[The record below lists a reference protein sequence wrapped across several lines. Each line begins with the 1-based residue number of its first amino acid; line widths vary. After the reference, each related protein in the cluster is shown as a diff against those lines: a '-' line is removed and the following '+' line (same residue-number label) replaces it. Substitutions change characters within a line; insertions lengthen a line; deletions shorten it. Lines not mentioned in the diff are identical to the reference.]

1 MSGRAPAG
9 PGRPFKD
16 DKASQGGVARRD
28 HPKGTRPM
36 ITVQDIL
43 EIPDLNL
50 KLLAGGKSVSN
61 PVRWVHITE
70 VPDPTGWLKGGEL
83 LLTTGYGFA
92 GPEEQQVAQLK
103 ALIDHNLS
111 GLGFG
116 TGFSFDKVPDCLVRV
131 ADEYSFP
138 LFEVPYHVPF
148 IAITEAVAS
157 KIVNEQYSLLQRSL
171 AVHEKLTKIVL
182 EEKGLDAILSTLSAL
197 VGCSAVLFDFH
208 GVVLCEAAYRRRL
221 GAELVADLWH
231 SISDQ
236 RANRQNFAL
245 RMEGVGSGVQVY
257 PVVASHRIGA
267 FLAVVKDSGDFS
279 DYDRIILH
287 HVVTVTALELVKK
300 KAVAETE
307 KRLAGDFF
315 DELIASDLYEE
326 EIARRLAFFG
336 LDPEAE
342 HLIVLVDIDGF
353 KAFVDG
359 PGEREEAVVQDV
371 KERLHWAVDEF
382 MARRDMLFVSASRS
396 DSVVILVQPGKGDG
410 HKVMA
415 MAGELQQAI
424 DEMLPEITV
433 SIGIGRPHGSLID
446 LRQSYYEAH
455 YAIKIRKL
463 KGGSGVL
470 ASFDDLG
477 SYGLLL
483 GLQDTL
489 SLEVFYDS
497 VLGKLREYDAQNS
510 SDLVNSLAC
519 FLEANGHWGDAAEK
533 LYVHRHTLRYRMKR
547 VEEITGRNLNLSQDR
562 MEFWLALKAR
572 ELIDQSKKG
581 KGGREG

>member
-1 MSGRAPAG
+1 
-9 PGRPFKD
+9 
-16 DKASQGGVARRD
+16 
-28 HPKGTRPM
+28 M

-43 EIPDLNL
+43 EIPNLNL
-50 KLLAGGKSVSN
+50 KLLAGGKSTSN

-70 VPDPTGWLKGGEL
+70 IPDPTRWLRGGEL
-83 LLTTGYGFA
+83 LLTTGYGFVGA
-92 GPEEQQVAQLK
+92 EERQIAQLK
-103 ALIDHNLS
+103 ELIDHNIS

-116 TGFSFDKVPDCLVRV
+116 TGFTFDKVPECLVRV
-131 ADEYSFP
+131 AEEYSFP

-182 EEKGLDAILSTLSAL
+182 EEKGLEAILSTLSAL

-208 GVVLCEAAYRRRL
+208 GVVLCEATYRRHL
-221 GAELVADLWH
+221 GAGVIGELWQQ
-231 SISDQ
+231 ISDR
-236 RANRQNFAL
+236 RANRQNFGLAL
-245 RMEGVGSGVQVY
+245 DGIGSGVQVY

-326 EIARRLAFFG
+326 EIARRLTFFG

-353 KAFVDG
+353 KAFVESA
-359 PGEREEAVVQDV
+359 GEREEAVVQDV

-382 MARRDMLFVSASRS
+382 MARREALFISASRS
-396 DSVVILVQPGKGDG
+396 DSVVILVQPGKDRGQLMLG
-410 HKVMA
+410 L
-415 MAGELQQAI
+415 AGELQATVAQ
-424 DEMLPEITV
+424 MLPEIGV
-433 SIGIGRPHGSLID
+433 SVGIGRPHRSLVD

-463 KGGSGVL
+463 KGGDGVI

-497 VLGKLREYDAQNS
+497 VLGKLQEYDEQNS
-510 SDLVNSLAC
+510 SDLVKSLAC

-547 VEEITGRNLNLSQDR
+547 VEEITGRSLDNSQDR

-572 ELIDQSKKG
+572 ELIDQARKG
-581 KGGREG
+581 SPLPQA

>member
-1 MSGRAPAG
+1 
-9 PGRPFKD
+9 
-16 DKASQGGVARRD
+16 
-28 HPKGTRPM
+28 M

-43 EIPDLNL
+43 EIPELDLR
-50 KLLAGGKSVSN
+50 LLAGHKSTSN

-70 VPDPTGWLKGGEL
+70 VPDPTRWLKGGEL
-83 LLTTGYGFA
+83 LLTTGYGFV
-92 GPEEQQVAQLK
+92 GDEEQQVAQIK
-103 ALIDHNLS
+103 RLIDHNIS

-116 TGFSFDKVPDCLVRV
+116 TGFSFDKVPPAIVRV
-131 ADEYSFP
+131 AQEYDFP

-182 EEKGLDAILSTLSAL
+182 EEKGLEAILSTLSAL

-208 GVVLCEAAYRRRL
+208 GVVLCEAAYRRHL
-221 GAELVADLWH
+221 GAELVADLWRL
-231 SISDQ
+231 IGDR
-236 RANRQNFAL
+236 RADRQNFAL
-245 RMEGVGSGVQVY
+245 SMDGVGSGVQVY

-267 FLAVVKDSGDFS
+267 FLAAVKDSGDFS
-279 DYDRIILH
+279 EYDRIILH
-287 HVVTVTALELVKK
+287 NVVTVTALELVKK

-336 LDPEAE
+336 LDPQSP
-342 HLIVLVDIDGF
+342 HLIVLVGLDDAPDG
-353 KAFVDG
+353 A
-359 PGEREEAVVQDV
+359 GERSEAAALDV

-382 MARRDMLFVSASRS
+382 MARRDVLCISASRS
-396 DSVVILVQPGKGDG
+396 DSVVILVQPGKIDAHEIIGL
-410 HKVMA
+410 
-415 MAGELQQAI
+415 AGELQTVIA
-424 DEMLPEITV
+424 EMLPEISV
-433 SIGIGRPHGSLID
+433 SVGIGRPHRQLID
-446 LRQSYYEAH
+446 LRQSYYEAS

-463 KGGSGVL
+463 KGEPRVI

-497 VLGKLREYDAQNS
+497 VLGKLQQYDEQNS
-510 SDLVNSLAC
+510 SDLVKSLAC

-547 VEEITGRNLNLSQDR
+547 VEEITRRDLNQSQDR
-562 MEFWLALKAR
+562 MEFWLALKAK

-581 KGGREG
+581 KPATA

>member
-1 MSGRAPAG
+1 
-9 PGRPFKD
+9 
-16 DKASQGGVARRD
+16 
-28 HPKGTRPM
+28 M

-43 EIPDLNL
+43 EIPDLDL
-50 KLLAGGKSVSN
+50 RLLAGSKSTSN

-70 VPDPTGWLKGGEL
+70 VPDPTRWLKGGEL
-83 LLTTGYGFA
+83 LLTTGYGFV
-92 GPEEQQVAQLK
+92 GSEEQQVELLK
-103 ALIDHNLS
+103 VLIDHNIS

-116 TGFSFDKVPDCLVRV
+116 TGFSFDKVPPALVRV
-131 ADEYSFP
+131 AEEYGFP

-182 EEKGLDAILSTLSAL
+182 EEKGLEAILSTLSAL

-208 GVVLCEAAYRRRL
+208 GVVLCEASYRRRL
-221 GAELVADLWH
+221 GGELVADLW
-231 SISDQ
+231 SRISDR
-236 RANRQNFAL
+236 RADRQNFAL
-245 RMEGVGSGVQVY
+245 SIAGVASGVQVY

-279 DYDRIILH
+279 EYDRIILH
-287 HVVTVTALELVKK
+287 NVVTVTALELVKK

-336 LDPEAE
+336 LDPRSP
-342 HLIVLVDIDGF
+342 HLIMLLDIDQAGD
-353 KAFVDG
+353 DG
-359 PGEREEAVVQDV
+359 DSREAQAQDV
-371 KERLHWAVDEF
+371 RERLHWAVDEF
-382 MARRDMLFVSASRS
+382 MARRDVLFISASRA
-396 DSVVILVQPGKGDG
+396 DSVVILVQPAKPDG
-410 HKVMA
+410 SDVISL
-415 MAGELQQAI
+415 AGELRAAVAQL
-424 DEMLPEITV
+424 LPEV
-433 SIGIGRPHGSLID
+433 SVSLGIGRPHRQLID
-446 LRQSYYEAH
+446 LRQSYYEAS
-455 YAIKIRKL
+455 YAIKIRTL
-463 KGGSGVL
+463 KGERQVI

-489 SLEVFYDS
+489 SLQVFYDS
-497 VLGKLREYDAQNS
+497 VLGKLQEYDEQNS
-510 SDLVNSLAC
+510 SDLVKSLSC

-547 VEEITGRNLNLSQDR
+547 VEEITGRDLDQSQDR
-562 MEFWLALKAR
+562 MEFWLALKAK
-572 ELIDQSKKG
+572 ELIDQAKKG
-581 KGGREG
+581 KPGPEPARP

>member
-1 MSGRAPAG
+1 
-9 PGRPFKD
+9 
-16 DKASQGGVARRD
+16 
-28 HPKGTRPM
+28 M

-43 EIPDLNL
+43 EIPELNL
-50 KLLAGGKSVSN
+50 RLLAGHKSTSN

-70 VPDPTGWLKGGEL
+70 VPDPTKWLKGGEL
-83 LLTTGYGFA
+83 LLTTGYSFVGS
-92 GPEEQQVAQLK
+92 EEQQVAQIK
-103 ALIDHNLS
+103 RLIDHNIS

-116 TGFSFDKVPDCLVRV
+116 TGFSFDKVPPAIV
-131 ADEYSFP
+131 AVAEEYGFP

-148 IAITEAVAS
+148 LAITEAVAS

-182 EEKGLDAILSTLSAL
+182 EEKGLEAILSTLSAL

-208 GVVLCEAAYRRRL
+208 GVVLCEAAYRRHL
-221 GAELVADLWH
+221 GAELIADLWRM
-231 SISDQ
+231 ISDR
-236 RANRQNFAL
+236 RADRQNFAL
-245 RMEGVGSGVQVY
+245 SMEGVGSGVQVY

-279 DYDRIILH
+279 EYDRIILH
-287 HVVTVTALELVKK
+287 NVVTVTALELVKK

-336 LDPEAE
+336 LEPQSP
-342 HLIVLVDIDGF
+342 HLIVLVDID
-353 KAFVDG
+353 AQEDEAA
-359 PGEREEAVVQDV
+359 ERTDAAAADV
-371 KERLHWAVDEF
+371 KERLHWTVDEF
-382 MARRDMLFVSASRS
+382 MARRDVLCISASRS
-396 DSVVILVQPGKGDG
+396 DSVVILVQPGKVD
-410 HKVMA
+410 A
-415 MAGELQQAI
+415 REIIRLAGELQTVI
-424 DEMLPEITV
+424 TEMLPEISV
-433 SIGIGRPHGSLID
+433 SIGIGRPHRKLID
-446 LRQSYYEAH
+446 LRQSYYEAS

-463 KGGSGVL
+463 KGEPRVI

-497 VLGKLREYDAQNS
+497 VLGKLQDYDEQNS
-510 SDLVNSLAC
+510 SDLVKSLAC

-547 VEEITGRNLNLSQDR
+547 VEEITGRDLNQSQDR
-562 MEFWLALKAR
+562 MEFWLALKAK

-581 KGGREG
+581 KPASA

>member
-1 MSGRAPAG
+1 
-9 PGRPFKD
+9 
-16 DKASQGGVARRD
+16 
-28 HPKGTRPM
+28 M

-43 EIPDLNL
+43 EIPELNL
-50 KLLAGGKSVSN
+50 RLLAGHKSTSN

-70 VPDPTGWLKGGEL
+70 VPDPTKWLKGGEL
-83 LLTTGYGFA
+83 LLTTGYSFVGS
-92 GPEEQQVAQLK
+92 EEQQVAQIK
-103 ALIDHNLS
+103 RLIDHNIS

-116 TGFSFDKVPDCLVRV
+116 TGFSFDKVPPAIV
-131 ADEYSFP
+131 AVAEEYGFP

-148 IAITEAVAS
+148 LAITEAVAS

-182 EEKGLDAILSTLSAL
+182 EEKGLEAILSTLSAL

-208 GVVLCEAAYRRRL
+208 GVVLCEAAYRRHL
-221 GAELVADLWH
+221 GAELIADLWRM
-231 SISDQ
+231 IGDR
-236 RANRQNFAL
+236 RADRQNFAL
-245 RMEGVGSGVQVY
+245 SMEGVGSGVQVY

-279 DYDRIILH
+279 EYDRIILH
-287 HVVTVTALELVKK
+287 NVVTVTALELVKK

-336 LDPEAE
+336 LEPQSP
-342 HLIVLVDIDGF
+342 HLIVLVDID
-353 KAFVDG
+353 AQEDEAA
-359 PGEREEAVVQDV
+359 ERTDAAAADV
-371 KERLHWAVDEF
+371 KERLHWTVDEF
-382 MARRDMLFVSASRS
+382 MARRDVLCISASRS
-396 DSVVILVQPGKGDG
+396 DSVVILVQPGKVD
-410 HKVMA
+410 A
-415 MAGELQQAI
+415 REIIRLAGELQTVI
-424 DEMLPEITV
+424 TEMLPEISV
-433 SIGIGRPHGSLID
+433 SIGIGRPHRKLID
-446 LRQSYYEAH
+446 LRQSYYEAS

-463 KGGSGVL
+463 KGEPRVI

-497 VLGKLREYDAQNS
+497 VLGKLQDYDEQNS
-510 SDLVNSLAC
+510 SDLVKSLAC

-547 VEEITGRNLNLSQDR
+547 VEEITGRDLNQSQDR
-562 MEFWLALKAR
+562 MEFWLALKAK

-581 KGGREG
+581 KPASA

>member
-1 MSGRAPAG
+1 
-9 PGRPFKD
+9 
-16 DKASQGGVARRD
+16 
-28 HPKGTRPM
+28 M

-43 EIPDLNL
+43 DIPELNL
-50 KLLAGGKSVSN
+50 RLLAGSKAVGN
-61 PVRWVHITE
+61 PVRWVHIAE
-70 VPDPTGWLKGGEL
+70 IPDPTQWLKGGEL
-83 LLTTGYGFA
+83 LLTTGYGLA
-92 GPEEQQVAQLK
+92 GSRERMASGLK
-103 ALIDHNLS
+103 VLIDHNLS
-111 GLGFG
+111 GLGIG
-116 TGFSFDKVPDCLVRV
+116 TGFSFEEVPQDLIQI
-131 ADEYSFP
+131 AEENNFP
-138 LFEVPYHVPF
+138 LFEIPYNIPF
-148 IAITEAVAS
+148 IAITEAVSS

-208 GVVLCEAAYRRRL
+208 GLVLCEASYRRKL
-221 GAELVADLWH
+221 PGGTIAELW
-231 SISDQ
+231 SQISDR
-236 RANRQNFAL
+236 RASRQDFSVGI
-245 RMEGVGSGVQVY
+245 EGVSGGVQVY

-267 FLAVVKDSGDFS
+267 FLAVVKDNGDFS

-315 DELIASDLYEE
+315 DELVASDLYEE

-336 LDPEAE
+336 LEPDAE
-342 HLIVLVDIDGF
+342 HLLMLIDIDGF
-353 KAFVDG
+353 KAFLD
-359 PGEREEAVVQDV
+359 GEREEAVVQDI

-382 MARRDMLFVSASRS
+382 LARRSTPFISASRS
-396 DSVVILVQPGKGDG
+396 DSVVVLVQLGSDSAASIMR
-410 HKVMA
+410 MA
-415 MAGELQQAI
+415 QELHTTI
-424 DEMLPEITV
+424 GEMLPEITV
-433 SIGIGRPHGSLID
+433 SMGLGRPHRSLVD
-446 LRQSYYEAH
+446 LRQSYYEAT

-463 KGGSGVL
+463 KGDTNVL

-497 VLGKLREYDAQNS
+497 VLGALREYDEENS
-510 SDLVNSLAC
+510 SDLVKSLAY
-519 FLEANGHWGDAAEK
+519 FLEANGHWGDAAER

-547 VEEITGRNLNLSQDR
+547 VEEITGRSLESAQDR
-562 MEFWLALKAR
+562 MEFWLALKAK
-572 ELIDQSKKG
+572 ELIDQSAKKS
-581 KGGREG
+581 KSLREV

>member
-1 MSGRAPAG
+1 
-9 PGRPFKD
+9 
-16 DKASQGGVARRD
+16 
-28 HPKGTRPM
+28 M

-43 EIPDLNL
+43 EIPELNL
-50 KLLAGGKSVSN
+50 RLLAGHKSTSN
-61 PVRWVHITE
+61 PVRWVHISE
-70 VPDPTGWLKGGEL
+70 VPDPTKWLKGGEL
-83 LLTTGYGFA
+83 LLTTGYSFVG
-92 GPEEQQVAQLK
+92 GEQQQVAQIK
-103 ALIDHNLS
+103 RLIDHNIS

-116 TGFSFDKVPDCLVRV
+116 TGFSFDKVPPAIV
-131 ADEYSFP
+131 AVAEEYGFP

-148 IAITEAVAS
+148 LAITEAVAS

-182 EEKGLDAILSTLSAL
+182 EEKGLEAILSTLSAL

-208 GVVLCEAAYRRRL
+208 GVVLCEAAYRRHL
-221 GAELVADLWH
+221 GAELIADLWRM
-231 SISDQ
+231 IGDR
-236 RANRQNFAL
+236 RADRQNFAL
-245 RMEGVGSGVQVY
+245 SMEGVGSGVQVY

-279 DYDRIILH
+279 EYDRIILH
-287 HVVTVTALELVKK
+287 NVVTVTALELVKK

-336 LDPEAE
+336 LEPQSP
-342 HLIVLVDIDGF
+342 HLIVLVDIDVQEG
-353 KAFVDG
+353 
-359 PGEREEAVVQDV
+359 EEAAERSEAAAQDV
-371 KERLHWAVDEF
+371 KERLHWSVDEF
-382 MARRDMLFVSASRS
+382 MARHDLLGISASRS
-396 DSVVILVQPGKGDG
+396 DSVVVLVQPGKTDA
-410 HKVMA
+410 KEIIRL
-415 MAGELQQAI
+415 AGELQAVI
-424 DEMLPEITV
+424 AEMLPEISV
-433 SIGIGRPHGSLID
+433 SVGIGRPHRQLID
-446 LRQSYYEAH
+446 LRQSYYEAS

-463 KGGSGVL
+463 KGEPRVI

-497 VLGKLREYDAQNS
+497 VLGKLQDYDEQNS
-510 SDLVNSLAC
+510 SDLVKSLAC

-547 VEEITGRNLNLSQDR
+547 VEEITGRDLNQSQDR
-562 MEFWLALKAR
+562 MEFWLALKAK
-572 ELIDQSKKG
+572 ELIDQSKRG
-581 KGGREG
+581 KPAPA

>member
-1 MSGRAPAG
+1 
-9 PGRPFKD
+9 
-16 DKASQGGVARRD
+16 
-28 HPKGTRPM
+28 M

-50 KLLAGGKSVSN
+50 KLLAGGKSTSN
-61 PVRWVHITE
+61 PVRWVHCTE
-70 VPDPTGWLKGGEL
+70 VSDPARWLKGGEL
-83 LLTTGYGFA
+83 LLTTGYGF
-92 GPEEQQVAQLK
+92 GGSEESQVAQLK
-103 ALIDHNLS
+103 ELIDHNIS

-116 TGFSFDKVPDCLVRV
+116 AGFGFDRVPEALIKV
-131 ADEYSFP
+131 AEEYSFP

-182 EEKGLDAILSTLSAL
+182 EEKGLEAILSTLSAL

-208 GVVLCEAAYRRRL
+208 GVVLCEAAYRRHL
-221 GAELVADLWH
+221 GAELIAELWKQ
-231 SISDQ
+231 ISDR
-236 RANRQNFAL
+236 RADRQNFAL
-245 RMEGVGSGVQVY
+245 RLEGVAAGVQVY

-279 DYDRIILH
+279 GYDRIILH
-287 HVVTVTALELVKK
+287 HVVTVIALELVKK
-300 KAVAETE
+300 KAVTETE

-336 LDPEAE
+336 LDPKAP

-353 KAFVDG
+353 QSG
-359 PGEREEAVVQDV
+359 GRSESEEIAAQDL

-382 MARRDMLFVSASRS
+382 MAKREALFISASRS
-396 DSVVILVQPGKGDG
+396 DSVVILMQPGKGG
-410 HKVMA
+410 GAEVIGL
-415 MAGELQQAI
+415 AGELRQAI
-424 DEMLPEITV
+424 SQLLPETSV
-433 SIGIGRPHGSLID
+433 SIGIGRPHSSLID
-446 LRQSYYEAH
+446 LRQSLYEAS
-455 YAIKIRKL
+455 YAIKNRKL
-463 KGGSGVL
+463 KGSAGVI

-497 VLGKLREYDAQNS
+497 VLGRLQEYDEQNS
-510 SDLVNSLAC
+510 SDLVRSLSC

-547 VEEITGRNLNLSQDR
+547 VEEITGRDLDESQDR

-572 ELIDQSKKG
+572 ELIDQSRKG
-581 KGGREG
+581 KTVGQ

>member
-1 MSGRAPAG
+1 
-9 PGRPFKD
+9 
-16 DKASQGGVARRD
+16 
-28 HPKGTRPM
+28 M

-43 EIPDLNL
+43 DIPELNL
-50 KLLAGGKSVSN
+50 RLLAGSKAVGN
-61 PVRWVHITE
+61 PVRWVHIAE
-70 VPDPTGWLKGGEL
+70 IPDPTQWLKGGEL
-83 LLTTGYGFA
+83 LLTTGYGLA
-92 GPEEQQVAQLK
+92 GSRERMASGLK
-103 ALIDHNLS
+103 VLIDHNLS
-111 GLGFG
+111 GLGIG
-116 TGFSFDKVPDCLVRV
+116 TGFSFEEVPQDLIQI
-131 ADEYSFP
+131 AEENNFP
-138 LFEVPYHVPF
+138 LFEIPYNIPF
-148 IAITEAVAS
+148 IAITEAVSS

-208 GVVLCEAAYRRRL
+208 GLVLCEASYRRKL
-221 GAELVADLWH
+221 PSGTVADLWGQ
-231 SISDQ
+231 ISDR
-236 RANRQNFAL
+236 RASRQDFSVGI
-245 RMEGVGSGVQVY
+245 EGLSGGVQVY

-267 FLAVVKDSGDFS
+267 FLAAVKDNGDFS

-315 DELIASDLYEE
+315 DELVASDLYEE

-336 LDPEAE
+336 LEPDAE
-342 HLIVLVDIDGF
+342 HLLMLIDIDGF
-353 KAFVDG
+353 KAFLD
-359 PGEREEAVVQDV
+359 GEREEAVVQDI

-382 MARRDMLFVSASRS
+382 LARRSTPFISASRS
-396 DSVVILVQPGKGDG
+396 DSVVVLVQLGSDSAASIMR
-410 HKVMA
+410 MA
-415 MAGELQQAI
+415 QELHTTIGEL
-424 DEMLPEITV
+424 LPEITV
-433 SIGIGRPHGSLID
+433 SMGLGRPHRSLVD
-446 LRQSYYEAH
+446 LRQSYYEAT

-463 KGGSGVL
+463 KGDTNVL

-497 VLGKLREYDAQNS
+497 VLGALREYDEENT
-510 SDLVNSLAC
+510 SDLVKSLAY
-519 FLEANGHWGDAAEK
+519 FLEANGHWGDAAER

-547 VEEITGRNLNLSQDR
+547 VEEITGRSLESAQDR
-562 MEFWLALKAR
+562 MEFWLALKAK
-572 ELIDQSKKG
+572 ELIDQSAKKP
-581 KGGREG
+581 KALREV

>member
-1 MSGRAPAG
+1 
-9 PGRPFKD
+9 
-16 DKASQGGVARRD
+16 
-28 HPKGTRPM
+28 M

-43 EIPDLNL
+43 EIPELNL
-50 KLLAGGKSVSN
+50 KLLAGGKATSN

-70 VPDPTGWLKGGEL
+70 VPDPTKWLKGGEL
-83 LLTTGYGFA
+83 LLTTGYSFVGT
-92 GPEEQQVAQLK
+92 EEQQVAQIK
-103 ALIDHNLS
+103 RLIDHNIS

-116 TGFSFDKVPDCLVRV
+116 TGFSFDKVPAAIVKV
-131 ADEYSFP
+131 AEEYEFP

-182 EEKGLDAILSTLSAL
+182 EEKGLEAILSTLSAL

-208 GVVLCEAAYRRRL
+208 GVVLCEAAYRRHL
-221 GAELVADLWH
+221 GAELIADLWRM
-231 SISDQ
+231 ISDR
-236 RANRQNFAL
+236 RADRQNFAL
-245 RMEGVGSGVQVY
+245 TMEGVGSGVQVY

-279 DYDRIILH
+279 EYDRIILH
-287 HVVTVTALELVKK
+287 NVVTVTALELVKK

-336 LDPEAE
+336 LDPQSP
-342 HLIVLVDIDGF
+342 HLIVLVDIDDQG
-353 KAFVDG
+353 DG
-359 PGEREEAVVQDV
+359 AGAEAAQEV
-371 KERLHWAVDEF
+371 KERLHWTVDEF
-382 MARRDMLFVSASRS
+382 MARHDVLCISASRS
-396 DSVVILVQPGKGDG
+396 DSVVILVQPGKMDTREII
-410 HKVMA
+410 K
-415 MAGELQQAI
+415 MAGELQGVMA
-424 DEMLPEITV
+424 EMLPEISV
-433 SIGIGRPHGSLID
+433 SIGIGRPHRQLID
-446 LRQSYYEAH
+446 LRQSYYEAS

-463 KGGSGVL
+463 KGEPRVI

-497 VLGKLREYDAQNS
+497 VLGKLQEYDEQNS
-510 SDLVNSLAC
+510 SDLVKSLAC

-547 VEEITGRNLNLSQDR
+547 VEEITGRDLNQSQDR
-562 MEFWLALKAR
+562 MEFWLALKAK

-581 KGGREG
+581 KPASA

>member
-1 MSGRAPAG
+1 
-9 PGRPFKD
+9 
-16 DKASQGGVARRD
+16 
-28 HPKGTRPM
+28 M

-50 KLLAGGKSVSN
+50 KLLAGGKSASN

-83 LLTTGYGFA
+83 LLTTGYGFV
-92 GPEEQQVAQLK
+92 GPEELQVAQLK

-116 TGFSFDKVPDCLVRV
+116 TGFSFDKVPECLIRV

-208 GVVLCEAAYRRRL
+208 GVVLCETAYRRRP
-221 GAELVADLWH
+221 GAELIADLWH
-231 SISDQ
+231 NISDQ

-245 RMEGVGSGVQVY
+245 SVDGVGSGVQVY

-336 LDPEAE
+336 LDPDSE

-371 KERLHWAVDEF
+371 KERLHWAADEF
-382 MARRDMLFVSASRS
+382 MARRDTLFISASRS

-410 HKVMA
+410 RKVLA

-424 DEMLPEITV
+424 DQMLPEITV
-433 SIGIGRPHGSLID
+433 SIGIGRPHRSLVD

-463 KGGSGVL
+463 KDGNGVL

-497 VLGKLREYDAQNS
+497 VLGKLREYDEQNS

-519 FLEANGHWGDAAEK
+519 FLEANGHWGGAAEK

-581 KGGREG
+581 RVGREG

>member
-1 MSGRAPAG
+1 
-9 PGRPFKD
+9 
-16 DKASQGGVARRD
+16 
-28 HPKGTRPM
+28 M

-50 KLLAGGKSVSN
+50 RLLAGAKSTSN

-70 VPDPTGWLKGGEL
+70 VPDPTKWLKGGEL
-83 LLTTGYGFA
+83 LLTTGYGYV
-92 GPEEQQVAQLK
+92 GPEEQQVASLQR
-103 ALIDHNLS
+103 LIDHNIS

-116 TGFSFDKVPDCLVRV
+116 TGFSFDKVPPALVKV
-131 ADEYSFP
+131 AEEYGFP

-182 EEKGLDAILSTLSAL
+182 EEKGLEAILSTLSAL

-208 GVVLCEAAYRRRL
+208 GVVLCEAAYRRHL
-221 GAELVADLWH
+221 GGELIADLWRQ
-231 SISDQ
+231 IGDR

-245 RMEGVGSGVQVY
+245 SVDGVGSGVQVY

-279 DYDRIILH
+279 EYDRIILH
-287 HVVTVTALELVKK
+287 NVVTVTALELVKK

-336 LDPEAE
+336 LDPQAP
-342 HLIVLVDIDGF
+342 HLIVLVD
-353 KAFVDG
+353 VDG
-359 PGEREEAVVQDV
+359 GDGEGEGANVVAPDI

-382 MARRDMLFVSASRS
+382 MARRDVLFISASHA
-396 DSVVILVQPGKGDG
+396 DSVVILLQPGKLDT
-410 HKVMA
+410 KAVLA
-415 MAGELQQAI
+415 LAAELQESILQL
-424 DEMLPEITV
+424 LPEITASV
-433 SIGIGRPHGSLID
+433 GIGRPHRQLID
-446 LRQSYYEAH
+446 LRQSYYEAS

-463 KGGSGVL
+463 KGEPGVI

-497 VLGKLREYDAQNS
+497 VLGKLQAYDEQNT
-510 SDLVNSLAC
+510 SDLVKSLAC

-533 LYVHRHTLRYRMKR
+533 LFVHRHTLRYRMKR
-547 VEEITGRNLNLSQDR
+547 VEEITGRDLDQSQDR
-562 MEFWLALKAR
+562 MEFWLALKAK
-572 ELIDQSKKG
+572 ELIDQSTKG
-581 KGGREG
+581 RTVQ

>member
-1 MSGRAPAG
+1 
-9 PGRPFKD
+9 
-16 DKASQGGVARRD
+16 
-28 HPKGTRPM
+28 M
-36 ITVQDIL
+36 ISVQDIL

-50 KLLAGGKSVSN
+50 RLLAGSKSTSN

-70 VPDPTGWLKGGEL
+70 VPDPTKWLKGGEL
-83 LLTTGYGFA
+83 LLTTGYGFV
-92 GPEEQQVAQLK
+92 GSEELQVEQVK
-103 ALIDHNLS
+103 RLIDHNIS

-116 TGFSFDKVPDCLVRV
+116 TGFSFDKVPPALVKI
-131 ADEYSFP
+131 AEEYGFP

-182 EEKGLDAILSTLSAL
+182 EEKGLDAILSTLTAL

-221 GAELVADLWH
+221 GGELIADLWRQ
-231 SISDQ
+231 ISDR
-236 RANRQNFAL
+236 RASRQNFAL
-245 RMEGVGSGVQVY
+245 SLEGVGSGVQVY

-279 DYDRIILH
+279 EYDRIILH
-287 HVVTVTALELVKK
+287 NVVTVTALELVKK

-336 LDPEAE
+336 LDPQSP

-353 KAFVDG
+353 RAFVDG
-359 PGEREEAVVQDV
+359 PGEREAAAVQDI

-382 MARRDMLFVSASRS
+382 MAKHEVLFISASRS
-396 DSVVILVQPGKGDG
+396 DSVVILVQPGALDTDA
-410 HKVMA
+410 VLA
-415 MAGELQQAI
+415 LAAELQAAI
-424 DEMLPEITV
+424 DKMLPEITV
-433 SIGIGRPHGSLID
+433 SLGIGRPHRQLVD
-446 LRQSYYEAH
+446 LRQSYYEAS
-455 YAIKIRKL
+455 YAIRIRKL
-463 KGGSGVL
+463 KGEPGVI
-470 ASFDDLG
+470 ATFADLG

-497 VLGKLREYDAQNS
+497 VLGKLQEYDEQNS
-510 SDLVNSLAC
+510 SDLVKSLAC

-547 VEEITGRNLNLSQDR
+547 VEEITGRDLDKSQDR
-562 MEFWLALKAR
+562 MEFWLALKAK
-572 ELIDQSKKG
+572 ELIDQAKKG
-581 KGGREG
+581 KTVQ

>member
-1 MSGRAPAG
+1 
-9 PGRPFKD
+9 
-16 DKASQGGVARRD
+16 
-28 HPKGTRPM
+28 M

-43 EIPDLNL
+43 EIPELDLR
-50 KLLAGGKSVSN
+50 LLAGKASVSN
-61 PVRWVHITE
+61 PVRWVHISE
-70 VPDPTGWLKGGEL
+70 VPDPTKWLKGGEL
-83 LLTTGYGFA
+83 LLTTGYSFA
-92 GPEEQQVAQLK
+92 GDEADQVEQIK
-103 ALIDHNLS
+103 RLIDHNIS

-116 TGFSFDKVPDCLVRV
+116 TGFSFDKVPAALVRV
-131 ADEYSFP
+131 AEEYGFP

-148 IAITEAVAS
+148 LAISEAVAS

-182 EEKGLDAILSTLSAL
+182 EEKGLEAILSTLAAL

-221 GAELVADLWH
+221 GTDTVADLWRM
-231 SISDQ
+231 IGDR
-236 RANRQNFAL
+236 RADRQNFAL
-245 RMEGVGSGVQVY
+245 SMDGAGSSVQVY

-279 DYDRIILH
+279 EYDRIILH
-287 HVVTVTALELVKK
+287 NVVTVTALELVKK

-336 LDPEAE
+336 LDAQLA
-342 HLIVLVDIDGF
+342 HLIVLVDIDEGEGE
-353 KAFVDG
+353 V
-359 PGEREEAVVQDV
+359 GERGEAAALDV
-371 KERLHWAVDEF
+371 KERLHWTVDEF
-382 MARRDMLFVSASRS
+382 MARRDVLSISASRS
-396 DSVVILVQPGKGDG
+396 DSVVVLVQPGEADAAE
-410 HKVMA
+410 VIRL
-415 MAGELQQAI
+415 AGELQGVVA
-424 DEMLPEITV
+424 EMLPEISV
-433 SIGIGRPHGSLID
+433 SIGIGRPHRQLTD
-446 LRQSYYEAH
+446 LRQSYYEAS
-455 YAIKIRKL
+455 YAIRIRRL
-463 KGGSGVL
+463 KDERAVI

-497 VLGKLREYDAQNS
+497 VLGRLRDYDAQNS
-510 SDLVNSLAC
+510 SDLVKSLAS

-533 LYVHRHTLRYRMKR
+533 LFVHRHTLRYRMKR
-547 VEEITGRNLNLSQDR
+547 VEEITGRDLGSSQDR

-572 ELIDQSKKG
+572 ELIDQSRKG
-581 KGGREG
+581 KQTTA

>member
-1 MSGRAPAG
+1 
-9 PGRPFKD
+9 
-16 DKASQGGVARRD
+16 V
-28 HPKGTRPM
+28 

-43 EIPDLNL
+43 EIPDLDL

-70 VPDPTGWLKGGEL
+70 VPDPTGWLRGGEL
-83 LLTTGYGFA
+83 LLTTGYGFR
-92 GPEEQQVAQLK
+92 GPEEKQVEQLK

-116 TGFSFDKVPDCLVRV
+116 TGFTFDKVPECLVKV

-221 GAELVADLWH
+221 NAELVADLWRN
-231 SISDQ
+231 ISDQ
-236 RANRQNFAL
+236 RANRQDFAL
-245 RMEGVGSGVQVY
+245 RMDGVASGVQVY

-300 KAVAETE
+300 KAVDETE

-336 LDPEAE
+336 LDPDAE

-353 KAFVDG
+353 KAFIEG

-382 MARRDMLFVSASRS
+382 MARRDILFISASRS
-396 DSVVILVQPGKGDG
+396 DSVVILVQPGKGDVS
-410 HKVMA
+410 KVLA
-415 MAGELQQAI
+415 MAGDLKEAV
-424 DEMLPEITV
+424 DRMLPEITV
-433 SIGIGRPHGSLID
+433 SIGIGRPHRSLVD

-463 KGGSGVL
+463 KGGTGVL

-489 SLEVFYDS
+489 SLEVFCDS
-497 VLGKLREYDAQNS
+497 VLGKLREYDEQNS
-510 SDLVNSLAC
+510 SDLVNSLAR

-547 VEEITGRNLNLSQDR
+547 VEEITGRDLGLSQDR

>member
-1 MSGRAPAG
+1 
-9 PGRPFKD
+9 
-16 DKASQGGVARRD
+16 
-28 HPKGTRPM
+28 M

-43 EIPDLNL
+43 EIPELNL
-50 KLLAGGKSVSN
+50 KLLTGGKSTSN

-70 VPDPTGWLKGGEL
+70 VPDPTRWLKGGEL
-83 LLTTGYGFA
+83 LLTTGYSFVGD
-92 GPEEQQVAQLK
+92 EEQQVAQIK
-103 ALIDHNLS
+103 RLIDHNIS

-116 TGFSFDKVPDCLVRV
+116 TGFSFDKVPPAVVKV
-131 ADEYSFP
+131 AEEYDFP

-182 EEKGLDAILSTLSAL
+182 EEKGLEAILSTLSAL

-208 GVVLCEAAYRRRL
+208 GVVLCEAAYRRHL
-221 GAELVADLWH
+221 GAELIADLWRL
-231 SISDQ
+231 IGER
-236 RANRQNFAL
+236 RADRQNFAL
-245 RMEGVGSGVQVY
+245 SMDGVGSGVQVY

-279 DYDRIILH
+279 EYDRIILH
-287 HVVTVTALELVKK
+287 NVVTVTALELVKK

-336 LDPEAE
+336 LDPQAP
-342 HLIVLVDIDGF
+342 HLIVLVDIDGP
-353 KAFVDG
+353 AGDAG
-359 PGEREEAVVQDV
+359 QEPGQDV
-371 KERLHWAVDEF
+371 KERLHWTVDEF
-382 MARRDMLFVSASRS
+382 MARRDMLGISASRS
-396 DSVVILVQPGKGDG
+396 DSVVVLVQPGKIDARE
-410 HKVMA
+410 VIA
-415 MAGELQQAI
+415 RAGELQGVIA
-424 DEMLPEITV
+424 EMLPEV
-433 SIGIGRPHGSLID
+433 SVSLGIGRPHRQLID
-446 LRQSYYEAH
+446 LRQSYYEAS

-463 KGGSGVL
+463 KGEPGVI

-497 VLGKLREYDAQNS
+497 VLGKLQEYDEQNS
-510 SDLVNSLAC
+510 SDLVKSLSC

-547 VEEITGRNLNLSQDR
+547 VEEITGRDLDQSQDR
-562 MEFWLALKAR
+562 MEFWLALKAK

-581 KGGREG
+581 KPAPA

>member
-1 MSGRAPAG
+1 
-9 PGRPFKD
+9 
-16 DKASQGGVARRD
+16 
-28 HPKGTRPM
+28 M
-36 ITVQDIL
+36 ISVQDIL
-43 EIPDLNL
+43 EIRDLDL
-50 KLLAGGKSVSN
+50 KLLAGARSTSN
-61 PVRWVHITE
+61 PVRWVHMTE
-70 VPDPTGWLKGGEL
+70 LPDPTRWLKGGEL
-83 LLTTGYGFA
+83 LLTTGYGFVC
-92 GPEEQQVAQLK
+92 EEDRQVDQLK
-103 ALIDHNLS
+103 RLIDHNIS

-116 TGFSFDKVPDCLVRV
+116 TGFSFDKVPPALVKV
-131 ADEYSFP
+131 AEEYSFP

-182 EEKGLDAILSTLSAL
+182 EEKGLEAILSTLSAL

-208 GVVLCEAAYRRRL
+208 GVVLCEAAYRRHL
-221 GAELVADLWH
+221 GGELVAGLWRQ
-231 SISDQ
+231 ISDR
-236 RANRQNFAL
+236 RADRQNFAL
-245 RMEGVGSGVQVY
+245 SLEGVGSGVQVD

-267 FLAVVKDSGDFS
+267 FLAVVKDSGEFS

-315 DELIASDLYEE
+315 DELIASDLYEQ

-336 LDPEAE
+336 LDPTAP
-342 HLIVLVDIDGF
+342 HLIALVDIDRPEASG
-353 KAFVDG
+353 G
-359 PGEREEAVVQDV
+359 HGERDEAAALDV

-382 MARRDMLFVSASRS
+382 MARREALFISASRS
-396 DSVVILVQPGKGDG
+396 DSVVILMQPGDADG
-410 HKVMA
+410 ADVIGL
-415 MAGELQQAI
+415 AGELQEAI
-424 DEMLPEITV
+424 GQMLPELNV
-433 SIGIGRPHGSLID
+433 SIGIGRPHRPLID
-446 LRQSYYEAH
+446 LRQSYYEAS

-463 KGGSGVL
+463 KGGDGVI

-497 VLGKLREYDAQNS
+497 VLGRLQEYDEQNS
-510 SDLVNSLAC
+510 SDLVRSLSC
-519 FLEANGHWGDAAEK
+519 FLDANGHWGDAAEK

-547 VEEITGRNLNLSQDR
+547 VEEITGRDLDQSQDR
-562 MEFWLALKAR
+562 MEFWLALKAK
-572 ELIDQSKKG
+572 ELIDQSRKG
-581 KGGREG
+581 KSVQ

>member
-1 MSGRAPAG
+1 
-9 PGRPFKD
+9 
-16 DKASQGGVARRD
+16 
-28 HPKGTRPM
+28 M

-43 EIPDLNL
+43 EIPELNL
-50 KLLAGGKSVSN
+50 RLLAGHKSTSN

-70 VPDPTGWLKGGEL
+70 VPDPTKWLKGGEL
-83 LLTTGYGFA
+83 LLTTGYSFVGD
-92 GPEEQQVAQLK
+92 EEQQVAQITR
-103 ALIDHNLS
+103 LIDHSIS

-116 TGFSFDKVPDCLVRV
+116 TGFSFDKVPPALVRV
-131 ADEYSFP
+131 AEEYGFP

-148 IAITEAVAS
+148 LAITEAVAS

-182 EEKGLDAILSTLSAL
+182 EEKGLEAILSTLSAL

-221 GAELVADLWH
+221 GAELVAELWRL
-231 SISDQ
+231 IGDR
-236 RANRQNFAL
+236 RADRQNFAL
-245 RMEGVGSGVQVY
+245 SMDGVGSGVQVY

-279 DYDRIILH
+279 EYDRIILH
-287 HVVTVTALELVKK
+287 NVVTVTALELVKK

-326 EIARRLAFFG
+326 EIARRLTFFG
-336 LDPEAE
+336 LDSQSP
-342 HLIVLVDIDGF
+342 HLIVLVDID
-353 KAFVDG
+353 AAPDG
-359 PGEREEAVVQDV
+359 AAGARSEAAALDV

-382 MARRDMLFVSASRS
+382 MARRDVLCISASRS
-396 DSVVILVQPGKGDG
+396 DSVVILVQPGEIDAREIIGL
-410 HKVMA
+410 
-415 MAGELQQAI
+415 AGELQAVI
-424 DEMLPEITV
+424 AEELPEISV
-433 SIGIGRPHGSLID
+433 SVGIGRPHRQLID
-446 LRQSYYEAH
+446 LRQSYYEAS
-455 YAIKIRKL
+455 YAIKIRRL
-463 KGGSGVL
+463 KGEPRVI

-497 VLGKLREYDAQNS
+497 VLGKLQEYDEQSS
-510 SDLVNSLAC
+510 SDLVKSLAC

-547 VEEITGRNLNLSQDR
+547 VEEITGRDLNQSQDR
-562 MEFWLALKAR
+562 MEFWLALKAK

-581 KGGREG
+581 KPTSA

>member
-1 MSGRAPAG
+1 
-9 PGRPFKD
+9 
-16 DKASQGGVARRD
+16 
-28 HPKGTRPM
+28 M

-43 EIPDLNL
+43 DIPELNL
-50 KLLAGGKSVSN
+50 RLLAGSKAVGN
-61 PVRWVHITE
+61 PVRWVHIAE
-70 VPDPTGWLKGGEL
+70 IPDPTQWLKGGEL
-83 LLTTGYGFA
+83 LLTTGYGLA
-92 GPEEQQVAQLK
+92 GSRERMASGLK
-103 ALIDHNLS
+103 VLIDHNLS
-111 GLGFG
+111 GLGIG
-116 TGFSFDKVPDCLVRV
+116 TGFSFEEVPQDLIQI
-131 ADEYSFP
+131 AEENNFP
-138 LFEVPYHVPF
+138 LFEIPYNIPF
-148 IAITEAVAS
+148 IAITEAVSS

-208 GVVLCEAAYRRRL
+208 GLVLCEASYRRKL
-221 GAELVADLWH
+221 PSGTIADLWGQ
-231 SISDQ
+231 ISDR
-236 RANRQNFAL
+236 RASRQDFSVGI
-245 RMEGVGSGVQVY
+245 EGLSGGVQVY

-267 FLAVVKDSGDFS
+267 FLAAVKDNGDFS

-315 DELIASDLYEE
+315 DELVASDLYEE

-336 LDPEAE
+336 LEPDAE
-342 HLIVLVDIDGF
+342 HLLMLIDIDGF
-353 KAFVDG
+353 KAFLD
-359 PGEREEAVVQDV
+359 GEREEAVVQDI

-382 MARRDMLFVSASRS
+382 LARRSTPFISASRS
-396 DSVVILVQPGKGDG
+396 DSVVVLVQLGSDSAASIMR
-410 HKVMA
+410 MA
-415 MAGELQQAI
+415 QELHTTIGEL
-424 DEMLPEITV
+424 LPEITV
-433 SIGIGRPHGSLID
+433 SMGLGRPHRSLVD
-446 LRQSYYEAH
+446 LRQSYYEAT

-463 KGGSGVL
+463 KGDTNVL

-497 VLGKLREYDAQNS
+497 VLGALREYDEENT
-510 SDLVNSLAC
+510 SDLVKSLAY
-519 FLEANGHWGDAAEK
+519 FLEANGHWGDAAER

-547 VEEITGRNLNLSQDR
+547 VEEITGRSLESAQDR
-562 MEFWLALKAR
+562 MEFWLALKAK
-572 ELIDQSKKG
+572 ELIDQSAKKP
-581 KGGREG
+581 KALREV

>member
-1 MSGRAPAG
+1 
-9 PGRPFKD
+9 
-16 DKASQGGVARRD
+16 
-28 HPKGTRPM
+28 M
-36 ITVQDIL
+36 ISVQDIL
-43 EIPDLNL
+43 DIPELNL
-50 KLLAGGKSVSN
+50 RLLAGGKAVGN
-61 PVRWVHITE
+61 PVRWVHIAE
-70 VPDPTGWLKGGEL
+70 VPDPTQWLKGGEL
-83 LLTTGYGFA
+83 LLTTGYGMA
-92 GPEEQQVAQLK
+92 GSKERMTAGLRR
-103 ALIDHNLS
+103 LIDHNLS
-111 GLGFG
+111 GLGIG
-116 TGFSFDKVPDCLVRV
+116 TGFSFEEVPRDLIEM
-131 ADEYSFP
+131 AEENNFP
-138 LFEVPYHVPF
+138 LFEIPYNIPF
-148 IAITEAVAS
+148 IAITEAVSS

-208 GVVLCEAAYRRRL
+208 GLVLCEASYRRKL
-221 GAELVADLWH
+221 PSGIIADLWGQ
-231 SISDQ
+231 ISDR
-236 RANRQNFAL
+236 RASRQDFS
-245 RMEGVGSGVQVY
+245 VGIEELGGGVQVY

-315 DELIASDLYEE
+315 DELVASDLYEE

-336 LDPEAE
+336 LEPEAE
-342 HLIVLVDIDGF
+342 HLLMLLDIDGF
-353 KAFVDG
+353 KAFLD
-359 PGEREEAVVQDV
+359 GEREEAVVQDI

-382 MARRDMLFVSASRS
+382 LARRSTPFISASRS
-396 DSVVILVQPGKGDG
+396 DSVVVLIQLGADG
-410 HKVMA
+410 VGSVMR
-415 MAGELQQAI
+415 MAQELHITVGEV
-424 DEMLPEITV
+424 LPEITV
-433 SIGIGRPHGSLID
+433 SIGLGRPHKSLVD
-446 LRQSYYEAH
+446 LRQSYYEAT

-463 KGGSGVL
+463 KGDTRVI

-497 VLGKLREYDAQNS
+497 VLGALREYDEENS
-510 SDLVNSLAC
+510 SDLVNSLAY
-519 FLEANGHWGDAAEK
+519 FLEANGHWGDAAER

-547 VEEITGRNLNLSQDR
+547 VEEITGRNLDSAQDR

-572 ELIDQSKKG
+572 ELIDQSAKKS
-581 KGGREG
+581 KSPREA

>member
-1 MSGRAPAG
+1 
-9 PGRPFKD
+9 
-16 DKASQGGVARRD
+16 
-28 HPKGTRPM
+28 M

-61 PVRWVHITE
+61 PVRWVHIAE
-70 VPDPTGWLKGGEL
+70 VPDPTPWLKGGEL
-83 LLTTGYGFA
+83 LLTTGYGLTGSA
-92 GPEEQQVAQLK
+92 EKQVDALK
-103 ALIDHNLS
+103 RLIDHNLS
-111 GLGFG
+111 GLGVG
-116 TGFSFDKVPDCLVRV
+116 TGFTFDKVPEALIKL
-131 ADEYSFP
+131 ADEYNFP

-148 IAITEAVAS
+148 IAITEAVSS
-157 KIVNEQYSLLQRSL
+157 KIVNEQYALLQRSL

-208 GVVLCEAAYRRRL
+208 GLVLCQAAYRRKVS
-221 GAELVADLWH
+221 GETIADLWRQ
-231 SISDQ
+231 ISDR
-236 RANRQNFAL
+236 RASRQNFAVGL
-245 RMEGVGSGVQVY
+245 EGQSSSVQVY

-336 LDPEAE
+336 LEPERE
-342 HLIVLVDIDGF
+342 HLIMLVDIDGF
-353 KAFVDG
+353 KAFLNGSGD
-359 PGEREEAVVQDV
+359 REETAVQDL

-382 MARRDMLFVSASRS
+382 LAKREALFISASRS
-396 DSVVILVQPGKGDG
+396 DSVVVLLQPSQAAAAD
-410 HKVMA
+410 VLALAADMRA
-415 MAGELQQAI
+415 AI
-424 DEMLPEITV
+424 DEMLPEISV
-433 SIGIGRPHGSLID
+433 SIGIGRPHKSLVD

-463 KGGSGVL
+463 KGGAGVI

-497 VLGKLREYDAQNS
+497 VLGKLHEYDEQSS
-510 SDLVNSLAC
+510 SDLVKSLAC
-519 FLEANGHWGDAAEK
+519 FLEANGHWGEAAEH

-547 VEEITGRNLNLSQDR
+547 VEEITGRDLASSQDR
-562 MEFWLALKAR
+562 MEFWLALKAK
-572 ELIDQSKKG
+572 ELIDQSTKK
-581 KGGREG
+581 KTLREV

>member
-1 MSGRAPAG
+1 
-9 PGRPFKD
+9 
-16 DKASQGGVARRD
+16 
-28 HPKGTRPM
+28 M

-43 EIPDLNL
+43 EIPELDLH
-50 KLLAGGKSVSN
+50 LLAGKASTSN
-61 PVRWVHITE
+61 PVRWVHISE
-70 VPDPTGWLKGGEL
+70 VPDPTRWLKGGEL
-83 LLTTGYGFA
+83 LLTTGYSFVGDEA
-92 GPEEQQVAQLK
+92 QQVEQIK
-103 ALIDHNLS
+103 RLIDHNTS

-116 TGFSFDKVPDCLVRV
+116 TGFSFDKVPQALVEV
-131 ADEYSFP
+131 SEEYGFP

-148 IAITEAVAS
+148 LAITEAVAS

-221 GAELVADLWH
+221 GAEMIADLWRM
-231 SISDQ
+231 IGDR
-236 RANRQNFAL
+236 RADRQNFAL
-245 RMEGVGSGVQVY
+245 SMDGVGSGVQVY

-279 DYDRIILH
+279 EYDRIILH
-287 HVVTVTALELVKK
+287 NVVTVTALELVKK

-336 LDPEAE
+336 LDPQSP
-342 HLIVLVDIDGF
+342 HLILLVDID
-353 KAFVDG
+353 
-359 PGEREEAVVQDV
+359 EEEGGADEGRSEAAALDV
-371 KERLHWAVDEF
+371 KERLHWTVDEF
-382 MARRDMLFVSASRS
+382 MARRDMLCISASRS
-396 DSVVILVQPGKGDG
+396 DSVVILVQPGKMDAAQII
-410 HKVMA
+410 KL
-415 MAGELQQAI
+415 AGELQDVIA
-424 DEMLPEITV
+424 EMLPEITV
-433 SIGIGRPHGSLID
+433 SVGIGRPHRQLID
-446 LRQSYYEAH
+446 LRQSYYEAS

-463 KGGSGVL
+463 KGEPGVI

-497 VLGKLREYDAQNS
+497 VLGKLQEYDEQNS
-510 SDLVNSLAC
+510 SDLVKSLAC

-547 VEEITGRNLNLSQDR
+547 VEEITGRDLNQSQDR
-562 MEFWLALKAR
+562 MEFWLALKAK

-581 KGGREG
+581 KQAQV

>member
-1 MSGRAPAG
+1 
-9 PGRPFKD
+9 
-16 DKASQGGVARRD
+16 
-28 HPKGTRPM
+28 M

-43 EIPDLNL
+43 EIPELNL
-50 KLLAGGKSVSN
+50 RLLAGHKSTSN
-61 PVRWVHITE
+61 PVRWVHISE
-70 VPDPTGWLKGGEL
+70 VPDPTKWLKGGEL
-83 LLTTGYGFA
+83 LLTTGYSFVG
-92 GPEEQQVAQLK
+92 GEQEQVAQIK
-103 ALIDHNLS
+103 RLIDHNIS

-116 TGFSFDKVPDCLVRV
+116 TGFSFDKVPPAIV
-131 ADEYSFP
+131 AVAEEYGFP

-148 IAITEAVAS
+148 LAITEAVAS

-182 EEKGLDAILSTLSAL
+182 EEKGLEAILSTLSAL

-208 GVVLCEAAYRRRL
+208 GVVLCEAAYRRHL
-221 GAELVADLWH
+221 GAELIADLWRM
-231 SISDQ
+231 IGDR
-236 RANRQNFAL
+236 RADRQNFAL
-245 RMEGVGSGVQVY
+245 SMEGVGSGVQVY

-279 DYDRIILH
+279 EYDRIILH
-287 HVVTVTALELVKK
+287 SVVTVTALELVKK

-336 LDPEAE
+336 LEPQSP
-342 HLIVLVDIDGF
+342 HLIVLVDIDVQEG
-353 KAFVDG
+353 
-359 PGEREEAVVQDV
+359 EEAAERSEAAAQDV
-371 KERLHWAVDEF
+371 KERLHWSVDEF
-382 MARRDMLFVSASRS
+382 MARHDLLGISASRS
-396 DSVVILVQPGKGDG
+396 DSVVVLVQPGKTDA
-410 HKVMA
+410 KEIIRL
-415 MAGELQQAI
+415 AGELQAVI
-424 DEMLPEITV
+424 AEMLPEISV
-433 SIGIGRPHGSLID
+433 SVGIGRPHRQLID
-446 LRQSYYEAH
+446 LRQSYYEAS

-463 KGGSGVL
+463 KGEPRVI

-497 VLGKLREYDAQNS
+497 VLGKLQDYDEQNS
-510 SDLVNSLAC
+510 SDLVKSLAC

-547 VEEITGRNLNLSQDR
+547 VEEITGRDLNQSQDR
-562 MEFWLALKAR
+562 MEFWLALKAK
-572 ELIDQSKKG
+572 ELIDQSKRG
-581 KGGREG
+581 KPAPA

>member
-1 MSGRAPAG
+1 
-9 PGRPFKD
+9 
-16 DKASQGGVARRD
+16 
-28 HPKGTRPM
+28 M

-43 EIPDLNL
+43 EIPELNL
-50 KLLAGGKSVSN
+50 RLLAGHKSTSN

-70 VPDPTGWLKGGEL
+70 VPDPTKWLKGGEL
-83 LLTTGYGFA
+83 LLTTGYSFVGD
-92 GPEEQQVAQLK
+92 EQQQVAQIK
-103 ALIDHNLS
+103 RLIDHNIS

-116 TGFSFDKVPDCLVRV
+116 TGFSFDKVPPGIV
-131 ADEYSFP
+131 AVAEEYGFP

-148 IAITEAVAS
+148 LAITEAVAS

-182 EEKGLDAILSTLSAL
+182 EEKGLEAILSTLSAL

-208 GVVLCEAAYRRRL
+208 GVVLCEAAYRRHL
-221 GAELVADLWH
+221 GAELIADLWRM
-231 SISDQ
+231 ISDR
-236 RANRQNFAL
+236 RADRQNFAL
-245 RMEGVGSGVQVY
+245 SMEGVGSGVQVY

-279 DYDRIILH
+279 EYDRIILH
-287 HVVTVTALELVKK
+287 NVVTVTALELVKK

-336 LDPEAE
+336 LEPQSP
-342 HLIVLVDIDGF
+342 HLIVLVDID
-353 KAFVDG
+353 AQDG
-359 PGEREEAVVQDV
+359 DEAAERTEAAAQDV
-371 KERLHWAVDEF
+371 KERLHWSVDEF
-382 MARRDMLFVSASRS
+382 MARHDLLGISASRS
-396 DSVVILVQPGKGDG
+396 DSVVVLVQPGKTDA
-410 HKVMA
+410 KEIIRL
-415 MAGELQQAI
+415 AGELQAVI
-424 DEMLPEITV
+424 AEMLPEISV
-433 SIGIGRPHGSLID
+433 SIGIGRPHRQLID
-446 LRQSYYEAH
+446 LRQSYYEAS

-463 KGGSGVL
+463 KGEPRVI

-497 VLGKLREYDAQNS
+497 VLGKLQEYDEQNS
-510 SDLVNSLAC
+510 SDLVKSLAF

-547 VEEITGRNLNLSQDR
+547 VEEITGRDLNQSQDR
-562 MEFWLALKAR
+562 MEFWLALKAK

-581 KGGREG
+581 KPAPA

>member
-1 MSGRAPAG
+1 M
-9 PGRPFKD
+9 
-16 DKASQGGVARRD
+16 
-28 HPKGTRPM
+28 T
-36 ITVQDIL
+36 TVQDIL
-43 EIPDLNL
+43 EIPELHL
-50 KLLAGGKSVSN
+50 RLLAGKGSTSN
-61 PVRWVHITE
+61 PVRWVHISE
-70 VPDPTGWLKGGEL
+70 VPDPTKWLKGGEL
-83 LLTTGYGFA
+83 LLTTGYSFVGD
-92 GPEEQQVAQLK
+92 EEQQVAQIK
-103 ALIDHNLS
+103 RLIDHNIS

-116 TGFSFDKVPDCLVRV
+116 TGFTFDKVPPALVKV
-131 ADEYSFP
+131 AEEYGFP

-148 IAITEAVAS
+148 LAITEAVAS

-182 EEKGLDAILSTLSAL
+182 EEKGLEAILSTLSAL

-208 GVVLCEAAYRRRL
+208 GVVLCEAAYRRHL
-221 GAELVADLWH
+221 GAELIADLWRL
-231 SISDQ
+231 ISDR
-236 RANRQNFAL
+236 RADRQNFAL
-245 RMEGVGSGVQVY
+245 SMDGVGSGVQVY

-279 DYDRIILH
+279 EYDRIILH
-287 HVVTVTALELVKK
+287 NVVTVTALELVKK

-336 LDPEAE
+336 LDPQSP
-342 HLIVLVDIDGF
+342 HLIVLVDIDH
-353 KAFVDG
+353 AEDG
-359 PGEREEAVVQDV
+359 APERSEAAALDV
-371 KERLHWAVDEF
+371 KERLHWTVDEF
-382 MARRDMLFVSASRS
+382 MARHDVLCISASRS
-396 DSVVILVQPGKGDG
+396 DSVVILVQPGKMDV
-410 HKVMA
+410 HEIIKLS
-415 MAGELQQAI
+415 GELQAVI
-424 DEMLPEITV
+424 AEMLPEISV
-433 SIGIGRPHGSLID
+433 SVGIGRPHRQLID
-446 LRQSYYEAH
+446 LRQSYYEAS

-463 KGGSGVL
+463 KGEPRVI

-497 VLGKLREYDAQNS
+497 VLGKLQDYDEQSS
-510 SDLVNSLAC
+510 SDLVKSLAR

-547 VEEITGRNLNLSQDR
+547 VEEITGRDLNQSQDR
-562 MEFWLALKAR
+562 MEFWLALKAK

-581 KGGREG
+581 KPAS

>member
-1 MSGRAPAG
+1 
-9 PGRPFKD
+9 
-16 DKASQGGVARRD
+16 
-28 HPKGTRPM
+28 M

-43 EIPDLNL
+43 EISELNL
-50 KLLAGGKSVSN
+50 RLLAGHKSTSN

-70 VPDPTGWLKGGEL
+70 VPDPTKWLKGGEL
-83 LLTTGYGFA
+83 LLTTGYSFVGD
-92 GPEEQQVAQLK
+92 EEQQVAQIK
-103 ALIDHNLS
+103 RLIDHNIS

-116 TGFSFDKVPDCLVRV
+116 TGFSFDKVPPAIVQV
-131 ADEYSFP
+131 AEEYGFP

-148 IAITEAVAS
+148 LAITEAVAS

-182 EEKGLDAILSTLSAL
+182 EEKGLEAILSTLSAL

-208 GVVLCEAAYRRRL
+208 GVVLCEAAYRRHL
-221 GAELVADLWH
+221 GAELVADLWGL
-231 SISDQ
+231 ISDR
-236 RANRQNFAL
+236 RADRQNFAL
-245 RMEGVGSGVQVY
+245 SMDGVGSGVQVY

-279 DYDRIILH
+279 EYDRIILH
-287 HVVTVTALELVKK
+287 NVVTVTALELVKK

-336 LDPEAE
+336 LAPQSP
-342 HLIVLVDIDGF
+342 HLIVLVDIDD
-353 KAFVDG
+353 AEAAA
-359 PGEREEAVVQDV
+359 GERSEAAALDV
-371 KERLHWAVDEF
+371 KERLHWTVDEF
-382 MARRDMLFVSASRS
+382 MARHDVLCISASRS
-396 DSVVILVQPGKGDG
+396 DSVVILVQPRKMDAPEVI
-410 HKVMA
+410 KL
-415 MAGELQQAI
+415 AGELQAVI
-424 DEMLPEITV
+424 GEMLPEISV
-433 SIGIGRPHGSLID
+433 SLGIGRPHRQLTD
-446 LRQSYYEAH
+446 LRQSYYEAS
-455 YAIKIRKL
+455 YAIKIRRL
-463 KGGSGVL
+463 KGEPHVI

-489 SLEVFYDS
+489 SLQVFYDS
-497 VLGKLREYDAQNS
+497 VLGKLQDYDEQNS
-510 SDLVNSLAC
+510 SDLVKSLAC

-547 VEEITGRNLNLSQDR
+547 VEEITGRDLNQSQDR
-562 MEFWLALKAR
+562 MEFWLALKAK
-572 ELIDQSKKG
+572 ELIDQSRKG
-581 KGGREG
+581 KAAPA

>member
-1 MSGRAPAG
+1 
-9 PGRPFKD
+9 
-16 DKASQGGVARRD
+16 
-28 HPKGTRPM
+28 M

-43 EIPDLNL
+43 DIPGLNL
-50 KLLAGGKSVSN
+50 KLLAGHRAATS

-70 VPDPTGWLKGGEL
+70 MADPTKWLRGGEL
-83 LLTTGYGFA
+83 LLTTGLGIQNV
-92 GPEEQQVAQLK
+92 EEDEQLAHLRRLVEAK
-103 ALIDHNLS
+103 VS

-116 TGFSFDKVPDCLVRV
+116 VGFGFKKVPEAMIRL
-131 ADEYSFP
+131 ADEQGFP
-138 LFEVPYHVPF
+138 LFEVPYNVPF

-157 KIVNEQYSLLQRSL
+157 KIVNEQYSMLQRSL

-182 EEKGLDAILSTLSAL
+182 EEKGLQFIISTLAAL

-208 GVVLCEAAYRRRL
+208 GVVLCEASHRRRIPT
-221 GAELVADLWH
+221 ELVAELWKQ
-231 SISDQ
+231 ISDKRAQ
-236 RANRQNFAL
+236 RQHFAVDG
-245 RMEGVGSGVQVY
+245 RGHATAVQVY

-267 FLAVVKDSGDFS
+267 FLAIIKDTGEFS
-279 DYDRIILH
+279 DYDRIIMH

-336 LDPEAE
+336 LEPEVE
-342 HLIVLVDIDGF
+342 HLITLVDIDEF

-359 PGEREEAVVQDV
+359 KSDKQETVVQDV

-382 MARRDMLFVSASRS
+382 LAQRDVPFISASRS
-396 DSVVILVQPGKGDG
+396 DSVVVLLQIGADKTAKALGI
-410 HKVMA
+410 
-415 MAGELQQAI
+415 AGELQEAI
-424 DEMLPEITV
+424 TAMIPEVTV
-433 SIGIGRPHGSLID
+433 SIGIGRPHRSLVD

-463 KGGSGVL
+463 KGDTSVI

-497 VLGKLREYDAQNS
+497 VLGKLHDYDEQSS
-510 SDLVNSLAC
+510 SDLVKSLAC
-519 FLEANGHWGDAAEK
+519 FLEANGHWGEAAER

-547 VEEITGRNLNLSQDR
+547 VEEISGRDLGSSQDR
-562 MEFWLALKAR
+562 MEFWLALKAK
-572 ELIDQSKKG
+572 ELIDQSGKKQ
-581 KGGREG
+581 RPTRS